1 MIDELMEKIHKNCH
15 NVDEDMVQRAYYFA
29 KEAHKE
35 QKRESGEPYIIHPI
49 AVAENL
55 AELGM
60 DTDTIVAG
68 LLHDVIEDTKYT
80 YDDVVHEFNAEIAN
94 LIDGVTKL
102 TKLGEMEYKSKEE
115 QQADNV
121 RKMLLAMAKDI
132 RVIIIKLADRLH
144 NMRTLKFMPANKQK
158 SKAKETLD
166 IYAPLAHRLGM
177 SKIKWELEDL
187 CFRYLHEKEYYEL
200 VRDIAEKRIERENYI
215 KEIVDDLYKKLEA
228 SGIDSDIDGRPK
240 HFYSI
245 YKKMVNKNKTID
257 EIFDLTAIR
266 VLVNSVKD
274 CYGVLGI
281 VHTIYTPI
289 PGRFKDYI
297 AMPKPNMYQS
307 LHTTV
312 IGPQGKTFEIQI
324 RTFEMHRT
332 AEYGIAAHW
341 KYKEGD
347 TGRTEQD
354 NQKHFEKKLAWLR
367 DMLEWQ
373 KETSDAEEFIEGFKI
388 DLFSDEVFVFTP
400 KGVVIN
406 LCSGAT
412 PIDFAYRIHTDIG
425 NKCVGAKVNGKIVPL
440 DYTLKTGEIVEI
452 LTSSNAKGPNM
463 DWLNVAKSN
472 QAKSKIKQ
480 WFKKAKK
487 EENMLKGKDLLD
499 RELKKQGVNYAD
511 IAKGDFYER
520 LVKRYNIH
528 NMDDVYALL
537 GVSGITAS
545 TLVSR
550 LKEDNGIEKVNKE
563 KENKEILNKAIEEQI
578 AKTARLGV
586 SGITASTLV
595 SRLKEDN
602 GIEKVNKEKE
612 NKEILNKAIEEQIA
626 KTARQVDQPN
636 SYGIT
641 VKGESNLMV
650 RFAKCCTPVPG
661 DDILGYITK
670 GRGVSVHRKDCQNLK
685 NLIET
690 DGERVVEVSWGTSKG
705 NSYFAEIQ
713 VMADDREGLLADI
726 MSKNLKNLI
735 ETDGERVVEVSW
747 GTSKGNS
754 YFAEIQ
760 VMADDR
766 EGLLADIMSIIT
778 DLKLQLSAVNAN
790 LSKESYAYI
799 NVKVKIQCVNG
810 LKDLMKR
817 IKNLKGVVDVYRVNN

>member
-1 MIDELMEKIHKNCH
+1 MVDKLLENINKNCH
-15 NVDEDMVQRAYYFA
+15 NVDIELVKKAYNFA
-29 KEAHKE
+29 KEAHKD

-49 AVAENL
+49 AVAEIL

-60 DTDTIVAG
+60 DTNTIVAG
-68 LLHDVIEDTKYT
+68 LLHDVIEDT
-80 YDDVVHEFNAEIAN
+80 DCSFEDASRMFNPEVAN
-94 LIDGVTKL
+94 LVDGVTKL
-102 TKLGEMEYKSKEE
+102 TKLGEMEYKTKEE

-158 SKAKETLD
+158 NKAKETLD

-187 CFRYLHEKEYYEL
+187 CFRYLHEKEYYDL
-200 VRDIAEKRIERENYI
+200 VKDIAEKRVERESYI
-215 KEIVDDLYKKLEA
+215 QDIVNDLYKKLEGA
-228 SGIDSDIDGRPK
+228 GIDSDIDGRPK

-245 YKKMVNKNKTID
+245 YKKMVNKNKSIE

-281 VHTIYTPI
+281 VHTIYRPI

-324 RTFEMHRT
+324 RTFEMHKT

-347 TGRTEQD
+347 TAGGTEVD
-354 NQKHFEKKLAWLR
+354 KQKEFEKKLAWLR

-373 KETSDAEEFIEGFKI
+373 KETSDAEEFMEGFKI

-406 LCSGAT
+406 LCSKAT
-412 PIDFAYRIHTDIG
+412 PIDYAYRIHTDVG

-452 LTSSNAKGPNM
+452 LTSPNAKGPNM
-463 DWLNVAKSN
+463 DWLNIAKSN
-472 QAKSKIKQ
+472 QSKSKIKL

-487 EENMLKGKDLLD
+487 EENIVKGKELFEK
-499 RELKKQGVNYAD
+499 ELKKQGVNYAD
-511 IAKGDFYER
+511 IAKGDAYEKFA
-520 LVKRYNIH
+520 KRYNIH
-528 NMDDVYALL
+528 SMDDLYALIGIGSL
-537 GVSGITAS
+537 GAS
-545 TLVSR
+545 SYIVR
-550 LKEDNGIEKVNKE
+550 LKEDNGLDKYAKE
-563 KENKEILNKAIEEQI
+563 RENKEILSKVIEEQI
-578 AKTARLGV
+578 AKTAKQR
-586 SGITASTLV
+586 
-595 SRLKEDN
+595 E
-602 GIEKVNKEKE
+602 
-612 NKEILNKAIEEQIA
+612 
-626 KTARQVDQPN
+626 PN

-650 RFAKCCTPVPG
+650 RFAKCCSPVPG

-670 GRGVSVHRKDCQNLK
+670 GRGVSVHRRDCSNLQ

-690 DGERVVEVSWGTSKG
+690 DGEKVVEVNWGKSLNT
-705 NSYFAEIQ
+705 SYFAEIQ
-713 VMADDREGLLADI
+713 VQAEDRENLLADT
-726 MSKNLKNLI
+726 MSVI
-735 ETDGERVVEVSW
+735 S
-747 GTSKGNS
+747 
-754 YFAEIQ
+754 
-760 VMADDR
+760 
-766 EGLLADIMSIIT
+766 

-790 LSKESYAYI
+790 FGKEGFAFI
-799 NVKVKIQCVNG
+799 NIKIKITSVDN
-810 LKDLMKR
+810 LNDLMKR
-817 IKNLKGVVDVYRVNN
+817 IKRLKGVLDVYRVNS